1 MSKTDKNS
9 PKSIEHKIY
18 LPLGNEEDD
27 AKFQAWCKT
36 PSAIESLNAYD
47 DAPKPMRKALFS
59 YFAYQTDQF
68 HDFLKDWNVAR
79 DGVIG
84 DQNKQLSELLTAW
97 EKQNDEK
104 SQQISELLAFAE
116 KVISDIPAAR
126 QAGYK
131 AALEKNQETVARLNK
146 QDAVL
151 QKGREKGIRVRLE
164 NATKFK
170 KQLEGIMNDLLV
182 TGSQGRE
189 WKSDQIF
196 NHVKKV
202 MPGAW
207 SDSTLKKKIAT
218 EIAKI
223 NKTQKSVS
231 GQ

>member
-9 PKSIEHKIY
+9 HMRVEHKIY
-18 LPLGNEEDD
+18 LPLDSEEDD

-104 SQQISELLAFAE
+104 SQQISE

-151 QKGREKGIRVRLE
+151 QKGREKGIRVRME
-164 NATKFK
+164 NAAKLKNQFEK
-170 KQLEGIMNDLLV
+170 IMNDLLV

-218 EIAKI
+218 EIAEIK
-223 NKTQKSVS
+223 KTQKSVS